1 MDNSTT
7 SSEKSFAGKLLLRLG
22 LLGSQLRFAHQRGGS
37 LWQCLR
43 LFYYTTIKRSL
54 AFRGWAR
61 FSPEK
66 ILSFNLKVS
75 GQGTFQVYAR
85 DNGLEVFTIEE
96 FFSPHSKIVPPNLP
110 PLLPGVVYDLG
121 ANVGISSLFFATLY
135 PGAMVYGFEPLPM
148 NYEVCSMNYRNLPKG
163 RLFPWA
169 IGSRTGMAVFECQND
184 PRGGRL
190 ESSSH
195 DLRHLPTTKRIE
207 VEVVSIDDLVR
218 IKGLEPP
225 DFLKID
231 VEGAELDVLN
241 GLGEQYRS
249 IRRIFVETH
258 GADLKRE
265 CLKWMK
271 EHGYKIRHSEYE
283 TAIWADRF

>member
-1 MDNSTT
+1 LDNSTT
-7 SSEKSFAGKLLLRLG
+7 SSEKSFAGKLLPRLG
-22 LLGSQLRFAHQRGGS
+22 LLGSQFRFARQRSGS
-37 LWQCLR
+37 LRSCLR
-43 LFYYTTIKRSL
+43 LFYYTAIKPSL

-66 ILSFNLKVS
+66 ILSFNMKVP

-85 DNGLEVFTIEE
+85 DNGLEVVTIEE
-96 FFSPHSKIVPPNLP
+96 FFSPHWKLVPPNLP
-110 PLLPGVVYDLG
+110 PLQPRVVYDLG
-121 ANVGISSLFFATLY
+121 ANVGISSLFFAALY
-135 PGAMVYGFEPLPM
+135 PGATVYGFEPLPR

-207 VEVVSIDDLVR
+207 VEVVSVDDLVR

-241 GLGEQYRS
+241 GLGEQSRG

-258 GADLKRE
+258 GPELKRE

-271 EHGYKIRHSEYE
+271 DRGYKIWDSEYE
-283 TAIWADRF
+283 TAIWADRV

>member
-1 MDNSTT
+1 MKNI
-7 SSEKSFAGKLLLRLG
+7 AGKLILRLG
-22 LLGSQLRFAHQRGGS
+22 LLGSQLRFARQRSSS
-37 LWQCLR
+37 LRQCLR
-43 LFYYTTIKRSL
+43 LFYYTGIKPRL
-54 AFRGWAR
+54 AFRGLAR

-75 GQGTFQVYAR
+75 GQGSFQVYAR
-85 DNGLEVFTIEE
+85 DNGLEVVTIEE
-96 FFSPHSKIVPPNLP
+96 FFSSHWKLVPPNLP
-110 PLLPGVVYDLG
+110 PLQPAVVYDLG
-121 ANVGISSLFFATLY
+121 ANVGISSLFFADLY
-135 PGAMVYGFEPLPM
+135 PGATVYGFEPLPR

-169 IGSRTGMAVFECQND
+169 IGARTGTAVFECQND

-190 ESSSH
+190 ESSTH

-207 VEVVSIDDLVR
+207 VEVVSVDDLVR

-241 GLGEQYRS
+241 GLGEQSRS

-258 GADLKRE
+258 GPELKRE

-271 EHGYKIRHSEYE
+271 EHGYKIWHSEHE